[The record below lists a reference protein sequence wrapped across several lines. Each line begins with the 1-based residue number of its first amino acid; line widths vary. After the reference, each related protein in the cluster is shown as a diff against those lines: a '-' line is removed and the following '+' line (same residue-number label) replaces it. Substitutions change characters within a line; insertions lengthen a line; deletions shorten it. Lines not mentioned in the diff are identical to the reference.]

1 MPIQNEK
8 EKIISKLRDYFE
20 TKREVSFAFLFGS
33 WSKEQAGIESDMD
46 IAVYFKPRANILEL
60 QDTEA
65 YYETE
70 NRLWRE
76 IEKIVETE
84 VDLIVLNRAPA
95 TVADSALRGI
105 PLVIKNRNIYINF
118 LLRVTSEAI
127 DFREWVDMYWRLK
140 EKRKYETAARG

>member
-1 MPIQNEK
+1 MPSQNEK

-20 TKREVSFAFLFGS
+20 TKGEVSFAFFFGS
-33 WSKEQAGIESDMD
+33 WIKDQKGLESDID
-46 IAVYFKPRANILEL
+46 IAVYFKPRSNILEL

-70 NRLWRE
+70 TQLWRE

-105 PLVIKNRNIYINF
+105 PLVIKNRNIYISF

-140 EKRKYETAARG
+140 EKRKYETTARR